1 MEKTVFRLYKR
12 GAALLVGFEDGTVFP
27 LQTDIT
33 IRQNIEDMKLNRAVV
48 EWSSFVFGPDLNNPE
63 HSFCAEIL
71 NGKLFD
77 GLLLADYEHEDI
89 GQRIVKI
96 NFNFKA
102 YAFISGKT
110 YNANLPL
117 KEI

>member
-1 MEKTVFRLYKR
+1 M
-12 GAALLVGFEDGTVFP
+12 LVGFEDGTVFP

-63 HSFCAEIL
+63 HSFYAKIL
-71 NGKLFD
+71 NGKQFD
-77 GLLLADYEHEDI
+77 GLLLADYEVEDI
-89 GQRIVKI
+89 EQMIVKL

-102 YAFISGKT
+102 YAFISGET
-110 YNANLPL
+110 YNASLPL